1 VTPTSTTTM
10 RQVLLDETGTLGVRS
25 SAMRRWPQRRTE
37 TAVEVDGH
45 RIRVKLADHRVKV
58 EFDDAAAAAAA
69 LGVPVRVVLD
79 RAADLVAET
88 GRTPTDPRAVG
99 SRPVGS
105 IAVSKLAWK
114 LPGGDELFRRR
125 RLPGGQR

>member
-1 VTPTSTTTM
+1 M

-25 SAMRRWPQRRTE
+25 SSMRRWPQRRTE
-37 TAVEVDGH
+37 TTVDVDGH

-79 RAADLVAET
+79 RAAGLVAET
-88 GRTPTDPRAVG
+88 GRWSD
-99 SRPVGS
+99 RP
-105 IAVSKLAWK
+105 A
-114 LPGGDELFRRR
+114 P
-125 RLPGGQR
+125 